1 MTTKRRNLFLYLTLV
16 CFFGL
21 IAIFIVDGY
30 LGIYDTLTMTAGEWE
45 QKIYPDQWPGLE
57 RERDWKQ
64 SINVGWGDKAFFTYE
79 VDNRRFSG
87 YTADVDV
94 SVWRSQEKVGSV
106 LSESIMLESFAGGKL
121 EWVIDT
127 SELLPEDAP
136 SEQGYQYTV
145 VIERGDIEREIVLYV
160 NPYFAPKPVPA
171 VPR

>member
-1 MTTKRRNLFLYLTLV
+1 MATKRRNLFLYLTLV

-21 IAIFIVDGY
+21 IAVFIVDGY

-45 QKIYPDQWPGLE
+45 QRIYSDQWPEEE
-57 RERDWKQ
+57 RGWKQ

-79 VDNRRFSG
+79 VDNRQFSG

-94 SVWRSQEKVGSV
+94 SVWQSQEKVSSV
-106 LSESIMLESFAGGKL
+106 LSELMVLDSFAEAKL

-145 VIERGDIEREIVLYV
+145 VIKRGDIEREIVLYV
-160 NPYFAPKPVPA
+160 NPYFAPKPVPP